1 MSPNHNLSRVA
12 NKKMENFLS
21 VNDLPSVQ
29 ESLLNAIASKADPFK
44 DQHLGKNKTLVLL
57 FFNPSLRTRLSTQKA
72 AQNLGMNVMVM
83 NVGADGWQ
91 IELEDGTVMDG
102 GSQEHIKEAAAVVS
116 QYADI
121 IGVRTFPSLTNKEA
135 DYQEQVLTK
144 FVLHATVPVISL
156 ESATSHPLQGFADLL
171 TIKEHKKVEK
181 PKVVLSWAPHPK
193 ALPQAVPNSFV
204 KWMKQGNV
212 DLVITNP
219 KGYDLASEI
228 TSGIPIIHNQK
239 AAFEDADFIYAKNW
253 SSFEHYGQVIP
264 IEGSWTITADKM
276 ALTND
281 AKFMHCLP
289 VRRNVVVSDEVIDS
303 PNSLVIEQA
312 NNRTFSA
319 QAVLK
324 QLLEQIH

>member
-239 AAFEDADFIYAKNW
+239 AAFENADFIYAKNW
-253 SSFEHYGQVIP
+253 SSFEHYGQVMP
-264 IEGSWTITADKM
+264 IEESWTITADKM